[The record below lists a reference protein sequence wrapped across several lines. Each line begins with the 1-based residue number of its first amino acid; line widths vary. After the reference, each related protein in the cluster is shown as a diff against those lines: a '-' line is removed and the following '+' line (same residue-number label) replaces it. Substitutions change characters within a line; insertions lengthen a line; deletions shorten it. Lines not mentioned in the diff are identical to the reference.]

1 MSDGV
6 PPEGNGVCDIV
17 GGIVSYLR
25 NIEYRRAVEGGLT
38 GAIRLSTQGGAVLPS
53 ICRTAFLRKEM
64 VYVTL

>member
-6 PPEGNGVCDIV
+6 PPEGNGICDIV

-25 NIEYRRAVEGGLT
+25 NIECRSVVEGGLT

-53 ICRTAFLRKEM
+53 KGRTGFLRKEM